1 MEAVF
6 KRKVY
11 EKFDNRLGEK
21 FILYGK
27 DFMEK
32 DGVIHYPLYM
42 ARVL

>member
-1 MEAVF
+1 MEAEF

-11 EKFDNRLGEK
+11 EK

-42 ARVL
+42 AGVL